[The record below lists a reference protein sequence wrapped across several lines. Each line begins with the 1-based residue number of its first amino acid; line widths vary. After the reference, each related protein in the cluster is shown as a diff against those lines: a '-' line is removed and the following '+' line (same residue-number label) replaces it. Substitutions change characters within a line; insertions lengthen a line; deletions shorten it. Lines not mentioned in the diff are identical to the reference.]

1 MECSCRRPWTICH
14 MFFKFFKAVL
24 YGYYKQALVT
34 SYIPDDPHSFKS
46 ICLTCNTAH
55 NNYYLGRNIT
65 CVLLDSNAVFT
76 FFLAICVLGLR

>member
-1 MECSCRRPWTICH
+1 

-65 CVLLDSNAVFT
+65 CVFLDSDAVFT
-76 FFLAICVLGLR
+76 FFLAIGVLGLR